1 MFDKSHVWFS
11 DAPLQFMY
19 GLWANLPLIVV
30 HDELWARYL
39 WSWTKL
45 SLSLSRS
52 LWFTLALSLALFR
65 SFWLPLALSGA
76 HRLTRS
82 LIGSTRCGNVAT
94 VYPALVSASHKAAT
108 IETTKKQTQLSNCP
122 WWRSAGNCWAAEE
135 LTRLVSSTVLLLPWS
150 YKYNAAKSSEVYT
163 QLLELCTSFR
173 KQVTSLGF
181 TWSWK
186 LNYSHGWNLQKLND

>member
-1 MFDKSHVWFS
+1 MISKVLVILNQ
-11 DAPLQFMY
+11 A
-19 GLWANLPLIVV
+19 
-30 HDELWARYL
+30 
-39 WSWTKL
+39 L
-45 SLSLSRS
+45 SLTHSYYLSGPLWLTLALSRS
-52 LWFTLALSLALFR
+52 LWFTLALSLALSR
-65 SFWLPLALSGA
+65 SFWLTLALSGA
-76 HRLTRS
+76 HRLSTRS
-82 LIGSTRCGNVAT
+82 LLGSIHRGRVAT

-186 LNYSHGWNLQKLND
+186 LNYSHGWNLQKLDD